1 MSSFK
6 RMTRILNI
14 DILSIRKKELQDN
27 LVRGVVFTPNVD
39 HLVRLQKD
47 RDFYE
52 AYLQADWVICD
63 SVILHRLSRLLKNS
77 IVESIPGSTFFRE
90 FCEYHRQD
98 ENCKI
103 FILGGKKGVAQKAEE
118 RINGRVGRRMVVGAC
133 SPSFRFVEDEQE
145 SLELVRMISES
156 GATVLVVC
164 ATSPKQE
171 MWIAKYRKMLEEGHT
186 DLTDSTD
193 NNGSLC
199 SKLKENLK
207 ENYCRPAEIAESETN
222 TFASPHSQRE
232 NCTNDTNK
240 ETITDITDS
249 AERKPSVKLFMALGA
264 TVDFEAGTVKRCPLW
279 IQRLGVEWFWRF
291 CQEPRRLFKRYW
303 VDDMKFF
310 WYFGKQLL
318 GLYKNPFDQ

>member
-1 MSSFK
+1 MESV
-6 RMTRILNI
+6 RILNS
-14 DILSIRKKELQDN
+14 DILSVEKRDLLTQLEC
-27 LVRGVVFTPNVD
+27 GVLFTPNVD

-47 RDFYE
+47 RFFYE
-52 AYLQADWVICD
+52 AYRQADWVVCD
-63 SVILHRLSRLLKNS
+63 SVILHRLSRLLKHS

-90 FCEYHRQD
+90 FCDYHRED

-103 FILGGKKGVAQKAEE
+103 FILGGKEGVAQKAEE

-133 SPSFRFVEDEQE
+133 SPSFHFVEDETE
-145 SLELVRMISES
+145 SLELVRKVNAS

-171 MWIAKYRKMLEEGHT
+171 IWIAKYRKMLEEGHT

-207 ENYCRPAEIAESETN
+207 ENYCRPTESTEMAERIC
-222 TFASPHSQRE
+222 H
-232 NCTNDTNK
+232 
-240 ETITDITDS
+240 TDS
-249 AERKPSVKLFMALGA
+249 TDLTDGKLTVSKTGMKLFMALGA
-264 TVDFEAGTVKRCPLW
+264 TVDFEAGTVKRCPMW
-279 IQRLGVEWFWRF
+279 IQRLGMEWFWRF